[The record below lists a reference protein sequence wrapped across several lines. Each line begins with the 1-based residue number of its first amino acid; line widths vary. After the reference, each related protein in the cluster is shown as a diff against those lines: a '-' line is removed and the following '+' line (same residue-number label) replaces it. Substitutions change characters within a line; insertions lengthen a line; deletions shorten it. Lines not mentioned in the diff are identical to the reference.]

1 MPYAAR
7 QVVSAHLDS
16 SVVGL
21 VAQDERIAAIAG
33 PAADASANAA
43 SAKVPSDRAQHIK
56 TGQMDEA
63 VLQQ

>member
-7 QVVSAHLDS
+7 QVVKAHLDS
-16 SVVGL
+16 TFVGL

-33 PAADASANAA
+33 PAADASATAA
-43 SAKVPSDRAQHIK
+43 SAKVPSGRAQHIK
-56 TGQMDEA
+56 PGQMDEA